1 MYSVHTISTFSL
13 FLKKILFIFL
23 FNNFLIA
30 NKIESI
36 SVEDAGF
43 SKERLNKID
52 EIFIKVYLYVNVQQ
66 TFNKVNC
73 TPKLQNVAIIALPPK

>member
-1 MYSVHTISTFSL
+1 MSTFSL
-13 FLKKILFIFL
+13 FLKKLLLIFL

-36 SVEDAGF
+36 SVLDAGF

-52 EIFIKVYLYVNVQQ
+52 EIFIKTIQ
-66 TFNKVNC
+66 NKEISGAVI
-73 TPKLQNVAIIALPPK
+73 AISRYGKIV